1 MLCCSSVLPV
11 SVNMTFYIGILQLNN
26 AYYIF
31 HLYKY
36 IRINLNKFIPN
47 ETKYKH
53 FTIKI
58 LLTIK
63 QHHIQHSDI

>member
-1 MLCCSSVLPV
+1 MLCCSSVVPV
-11 SVNMTFYIGILQLNN
+11 SANMTFYIGILQLNN
-26 AYYIF
+26 AYYILF
-31 HLYKY
+31 HLYKH

-58 LLTIK
+58 LLTNK
-63 QHHIQHSDI
+63 